1 MTQGGAFEAGIFWPA
16 GLSGLAGGS
25 GRDWRQLAGVAS

>member
-1 MTQGGAFEAGIFWPA
+1 MTQGS
-16 GLSGLAGGS
+16 SGLHQILPGLASGS